1 MLLTLLQFFATKFL
15 FLALHLES
23 GCFPRP
29 LTAREE
35 AAAFSA
41 LRAGDAAAREKL
53 IRHNLRLV
61 AHIVKKYYALPGDQE
76 DLVSI
81 GTIGLMKA
89 VDTFDA
95 TRKARFSTY
104 ASRCIENA
112 ILSPAHFG
120 MEKRIHLSH
129 AMTHLRQNGFFGSR
143 ENGSFFLLQRVS
155 CEGCGLTPLY
165 ILQVSLA
172 GPRTTVEA
180 QAFFRMYHSYSE
192 ITNPS
197 DRMRWCR
204 YGLDLL
210 QKEVAAMVGMEEWPY
225 RDLES
230 GAFHR
235 SFTPELAD
243 KLAALYGI
251 PVEGILD
258 DYTLF
263 LHRGGGD
270 FLRRYREA
278 KGWSRLQLADHAK
291 VSRTSIRCWES
302 GQKTISQ
309 KCFCHLVEN
318 LGSDFPFML
327 RM

>member
-1 MLLTLLQFFATKFL
+1 MLLTLLQFFASKFL
-15 FLALHLES
+15 VLALHLEAGS
-23 GCFPRP
+23 FPRP
-29 LTAREE
+29 LSPQEE
-35 AAAFSA
+35 IRAFA
-41 LRAGDAAAREKL
+41 DLRAGDSSAREKL

-61 AHIVKKYYALPGDQE
+61 AHIAKKYYALPSEQD
-76 DLVSI
+76 DLISI

-89 VDTFDA
+89 VDTFDS
-95 TRKARFSTY
+95 TRRARFSTY

-120 MEKRIHLSH
+120 MEKRTPLSCNN
-129 AMTHLRQNGFFGSR
+129 ASTSKWIFWSR
-143 ENGSFFLLQRVS
+143 ESGFFFLLQRVS
-155 CEGCGLTPLY
+155 CEGRGLTPLY

-180 QAFFRMYHSYSE
+180 QAFYRMYHSYAD
-192 ITNPS
+192 IPDPW
-197 DRMRWCR
+197 DRLRWCR

-210 QKEVAAMVGMEEWPY
+210 QKEVAAMVGMEEWLY

-230 GAFHR
+230 GIFHR

-251 PVEGILD
+251 PVEDILD

-278 KGWSRLQLADHAK
+278 KGWNRQQLADHAK

-318 LGSDFPFML
+318 LGSDFPSML